1 VCTAESWLSTW
12 SGLTSEASLEA
23 CAPAIEQPTLLV
35 EYTGDPA
42 TFPSDND
49 AIFSWIRTREKRRL
63 AFKADHQGRPIH
75 DGDEDVRPA
84 VGRAI
89 GEWLGDVFGSTATSG
104 TYA

>member
-1 VCTAESWLSTW
+1 
-12 SGLTSEASLEA
+12 LEA

-75 DGDEDVRPA
+75 DGDEDVRPV

-89 GEWLGDVFGSTATSG
+89 GEWLGEVFGSTATSG